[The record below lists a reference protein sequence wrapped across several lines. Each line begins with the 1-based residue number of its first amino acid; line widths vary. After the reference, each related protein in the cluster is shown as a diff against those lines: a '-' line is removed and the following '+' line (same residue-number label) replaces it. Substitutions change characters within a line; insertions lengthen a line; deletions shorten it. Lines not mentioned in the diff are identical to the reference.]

1 MVKMMACMIRE
12 TKKETYNGML
22 EPELADTQFL
32 KVMAETIYYKR
43 TEGGINSCYVWV
55 IFPRDKDQNGNM
67 RFKVIRESDSWK
79 ILALKV
85 WYRNCLSSGIG
96 I

>member
-12 TKKETYNGML
+12 TIEETYNGMP

-43 TEGGINSCYVWV
+43 TEGARG
-55 IFPRDKDQNGNM
+55 
-67 RFKVIRESDSWK
+67 
-79 ILALKV
+79 
-85 WYRNCLSSGIG
+85 
-96 I
+96 